1 MTDAEME
8 EQKKAAKF
16 VLDCELCGIN
26 IISADECGSGILDRY
41 LTVKF
46 TIPENFS
53 VDTKILEESFG
64 HAIAAPMQLSQQ
76 DLIDHVKNY
85 FYETIADDNG
95 TIDENDKKF
104 FKFLCKV
111 REGETWTAESLINKL
126 KELEEKEKQIRE
138 AAEGWKDV

>member
-46 TIPENFS
+46 TIPEKFS
-53 VDTKILEESFG
+53 VDNKAIEESFG
-64 HAIAAPMQLSQQ
+64 SPIAPMQLTQQ
-76 DLIDHVKNY
+76 DLIDYVKNY
-85 FYETIADDNG
+85 FYESFKDG
-95 TIDENDKKF
+95 EELPDEEYKKY

-111 REGETWTAESLINKL
+111 REGETWTSESLINKL
-126 KELEEKEKQIRE
+126 KELEAKADEAKK